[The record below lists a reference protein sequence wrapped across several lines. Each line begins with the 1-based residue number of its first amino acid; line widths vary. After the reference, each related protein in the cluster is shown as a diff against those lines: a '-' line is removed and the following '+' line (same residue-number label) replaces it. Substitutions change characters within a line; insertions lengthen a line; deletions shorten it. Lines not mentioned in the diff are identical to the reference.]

1 MTKLIK
7 IKFET
12 KFDSINAICFV
23 IKSSNARLISN
34 QLKNNKNV
42 LDIKNEFFQYFILNL
57 RPKLNAG
64 LILMESYKKNKLKLK
79 YKKFK

>member
-1 MTKLIK
+1 MG
-7 IKFET
+7 FET

-23 IKSSNARLISN
+23 IKSSNARLTSN
-34 QLKNNKNV
+34 QLRNV
-42 LDIKNEFFQYFILNL
+42 LEIKNEIFQYFILNL

-79 YKKFK
+79 YKNLNEILI